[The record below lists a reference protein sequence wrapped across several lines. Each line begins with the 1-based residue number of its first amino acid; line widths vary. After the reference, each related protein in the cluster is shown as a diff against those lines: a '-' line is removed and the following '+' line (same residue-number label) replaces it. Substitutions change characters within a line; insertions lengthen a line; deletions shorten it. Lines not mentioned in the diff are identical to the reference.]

1 MGRRRILMLA
11 PFAPRLDANHG
22 GGRTI
27 ANLVGALAPAHDVH
41 LLCVRAAHELP
52 IDPAL
57 TGLGVRAEEFR
68 RDFAV
73 SDAGRWRRKALL
85 LRRAVQGLPS
95 WASLCWLP
103 ALAARLRTLIAE
115 WQPHVVQFEFHVMGQ
130 YEASCPVGPFARVL
144 TQHEPGVQ
152 AGREQLRTTRSWAR
166 AEAFVELVS
175 TGTSAACYNEWTQ
188 W

>member
-1 MGRRRILMLA
+1 MMGRRRILMLA
-11 PFAPRLDANHG
+11 PFPPRLDANHG
-22 GGRTI
+22 GGRAI

-52 IDPAL
+52 VDPAL

-68 RDFAV
+68 RDLAV

-115 WQPHVVQFEFHVMGQ
+115 WHPHVVQFEFHVMGQ
-130 YEASCPVGPFARVL
+130 YEASCPPPSSHGR
-144 TQHEPGVQ
+144 
-152 AGREQLRTTRSWAR
+152 AGDRRSPWSPSPRIAWDLDR
-166 AEAFVELVS
+166 AYVP
-175 TGTSAACYNEWTQ
+175 AAS
-188 W
+188 